1 MVEQKKKKKE
11 LYQHW
16 IFVRKKK
23 NFLNLL
29 FWVRNSMNFKSVFCC
44 CRFSTCSFY
53 VKVTTEI
60 NVEALSLFI

>member
-1 MVEQKKKKKE
+1 MVEQKKKKRTVPTLDICEEKKLFKPFILGE
-11 LYQHW
+11 KQHEFQ
-16 IFVRKKK
+16 IF
-23 NFLNLL
+23 
-29 FWVRNSMNFKSVFCC
+29 FCC

>member
-23 NFLNLL
+23 KLFKPFILGEKQHEFQICFLLL
-29 FWVRNSMNFKSVFCC
+29 SFLYMQFLCQGDHRN
-44 CRFSTCSFY
+44 
-53 VKVTTEI
+53 
-60 NVEALSLFI
+60 

>member
-1 MVEQKKKKKE
+1 MVEQKKKKKRTVPTLDICE
-11 LYQHW
+11 E
-16 IFVRKKK
+16 KK

>member
-1 MVEQKKKKKE
+1 MVEQKKKKE

-23 NFLNLL
+23 L
-29 FWVRNSMNFKSVFCC
+29 FKPFILGEKQHEFQIFFCC